1 MICTAFRDAD
11 EDNGST
17 IKIFR
22 LMNLSMF
29 SSSSLFL
36 APLKSSISVISVVA
50 RSFTGINP

>member
-1 MICTAFRDAD
+1 M
-11 EDNGST
+11 GST

-29 SSSSLFL
+29 SSSYLFL

-50 RSFTGINP
+50 RLFTGIPSI